1 MQCQENYPHL
11 KVLNDIHDVGYGH
24 TFKSFF
30 PALQQMKLEVKMGW
44 LTDHRD

>member
-1 MQCQENYPHL
+1 MQCQANYPHL
-11 KVLNDIHDVGYGH
+11 KVLNDSHDVGYRH

-30 PALQQMKLEVKMGW
+30 PKLHKMKLEVKMEW